1 MNRQRQPVSRCYLH
15 SRSQL
20 EIPTSAGYPAVPIE
34 VEQRRIHLRFAWRA
48 FQNEW
53 NIDFPSSWRRRF
65 GIIGYKWRT
74 GLREIGR
81 PQQPDYERAA
91 MTFD

>member
-1 MNRQRQPVSRCYLH
+1 MNRRRQPAFRCYLH

-53 NIDFPSSWRRRF
+53 NIDFPPPGGGGSGSSVTN
-65 GIIGYKWRT
+65 GGPACEESVVNNNQIT
-74 GLREIGR
+74 SA
-81 PQQPDYERAA
+81 PQ
-91 MTFD
+91 